1 LAGFSCCAVVNK
13 TRSKL
18 IFLEENEI
26 KKLIFFMLV
35 VGIASAANAMTLKLS
50 MGDADTVDVD
60 AISAYTM
67 GDDTYFFVGGYTS
80 EVTVSGGTIGIKE
93 PIGPVPMDS
102 MIWGDAWIPELPPPP
117 PPDPLMNG
125 KWGFIGAIGPS
136 NAGTGTYV
144 DEIDWVLV
152 GGATYAEIYLIGT
165 ADFMTYT
172 TLDTITVPE
181 PMTIALLG
189 LGGLMILRR
198 RR

>member
-1 LAGFSCCAVVNK
+1 M
-13 TRSKL
+13 
-18 IFLEENEI
+18 

-35 VGIASAANAMTLKLS
+35 GGTVSAANASMVLELA
-50 MGDADTVDVD
+50 MGDADTVDVV
-60 AISAYTM
+60 ATSAYTM

-80 EVTVSGGTIGIKE
+80 EVTVSGGTLGVLE

-102 MIWGDAWIPELPPPP
+102 MIWGDVWVPELPPPP

-136 NAGTGTYV
+136 NAGPGTYI

-152 GGATYAEIYLIGT
+152 SGVTHAEVYLIVT
-165 ADFMTYT
+165 PDFVTFT

-189 LGGLMILRR
+189 LGGLMLRR
-198 RR
+198 RRR